1 LQEAHSRHWHCNANV
16 QLRHTALM
24 QRQMQYD
31 QQAKEVA
38 AKEARLAQF
47 LDLPPDMTAA
57 RSVYE
62 QKLQA
67 LMSARKQ
74 LEDGLAGL

>member
-1 LQEAHSRHWHCNANV
+1 MER
-16 QLRHTALM
+16 
-24 QRQMQYD
+24 
-31 QQAKEVA
+31 QAKYDEQATRVA
-38 AKEARLAQF
+38 AKEAKLAQF

-57 RSVYE
+57 RSVYK

-67 LMSARKQ
+67 LLSSRKQ